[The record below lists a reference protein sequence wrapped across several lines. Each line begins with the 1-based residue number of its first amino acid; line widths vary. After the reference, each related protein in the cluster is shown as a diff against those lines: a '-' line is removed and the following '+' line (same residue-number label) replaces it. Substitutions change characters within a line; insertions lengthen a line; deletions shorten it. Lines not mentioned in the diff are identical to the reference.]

1 MRNTRHGS
9 RTTGPGTPPRATEHQ
24 PPRRTSPGQDVADHH
39 ASQRHPPALRHV
51 PPALRHAA
59 AGRHGT
65 ARDLLAEDPA
75 TGTPRFAG
83 TSHRSAPR
91 RRPHLPVPA
100 RRLLTFSLLAGL
112 LLSGT
117 AGPAQAGTPS
127 APSKPRPTVTPAE
140 APRPAA
146 SPTATPAAAPA
157 PTDIRSRIEALP
169 GMRVIAERPAATGHR
184 FFELGYRQPVDHRH
198 PGKGTFEQRLTLLH
212 KSLRRP
218 TVLYTTGYEAGSDP
232 AFRAEPTRLVDG
244 NQISTEH
251 RYFGTSR
258 PDRPDWSKLDIR
270 QAADDHHRIIRAL
283 KTLYSGAWLTTGGSK
298 GGMATVYHRRF
309 HPRDVD
315 GTVVYGAPNN
325 TDDRDDT
332 AYDRFL
338 GRVGTPACRSALRA
352 VQREALVRR
361 EEMAGRYAQW
371 ARQEGQTFRTLGSAD
386 RAYELAVLRLPL
398 MFWMYSGADG
408 CASVPAPTATTDELY
423 RWVDGV
429 SRFPVYTDRSLASVL
444 PYFHQLGTQLGYA
457 QFDTSHLAGL
467 LRHPGI
473 QQVRSYVP
481 RDIPL
486 RFQPDAMPDIDRWV
500 RRHGREL
507 LFVYGENDTAR
518 AEPFRLGSGS
528 RDSAVRLAPG
538 ANHRA
543 RIADLAPADAADA
556 TATVRRW
563 AGQH

>member
-1 MRNTRHGS
+1 M
-9 RTTGPGTPPRATEHQ
+9 
-24 PPRRTSPGQDVADHH
+24 
-39 ASQRHPPALRHV
+39 
-51 PPALRHAA
+51 
-59 AGRHGT
+59 
-65 ARDLLAEDPA
+65 
-75 TGTPRFAG
+75 
-83 TSHRSAPR
+83 
-91 RRPHLPVPA
+91 PA
-100 RRLLTFSLLAGL
+100 RRLLTLSLLAGL
-112 LLSGT
+112 LLSGS
-117 AGPAQAGTPS
+117 AGPALAGTPS
-127 APSKPRPTVTPAE
+127 APPKLRPTAPPAE

-146 SPTATPAAAPA
+146 TPESAPAATPEAAPA
-157 PTDIRSRIEALP
+157 APAATPDPTDIRSRIEALP
-169 GMRVIAERPAATGHR
+169 GMRVVAERPAATGYR

-218 TVLYTTGYEAGSDP
+218 TVLYTTGYEVGSDP

-258 PDRPDWSKLDIR
+258 PDRPDRPDWSKLDIR
-270 QAADDHHRIIRAL
+270 QAAGDHHRIIRAF
-283 KTLYSGAWLTTGGSK
+283 KKLYSGAWLTTGGSK
-298 GGMATVYHRRF
+298 GGMAGVYHRRF
-309 HPRDVD
+309 YPHDAD

-338 GRVGTPACRSALRA
+338 GQVGTPACRSALRA
-352 VQREALVRR
+352 AQREALVRR
-361 EEMAGRYAQW
+361 EEMAGRYDRW
-371 ARQEGQTFRTLGSAD
+371 AREEGQTFHTLGSAD
-386 RAYELAVLRLPL
+386 KAYELAVLRLPL

-444 PYFHQLGTQLGYA
+444 PYFHQLGTQLGYV
-457 QFDTSHLAGL
+457 QFDTAHLAGL

-473 QQVRSYVP
+473 QQVRNYVP

-543 RIADLAPADAADA
+543 RIADLTPEDAADA